1 MNECG
6 DDLDGAFD
14 VVGALI
20 VLHDT
25 HSHAL
30 FVPSYFLPWG
40 SLSESLIPMFMSI
53 LINHRDWSEWA
64 ETSNERAL
72 HVQIAPVSR
81 ESNRV
86 RRTRQ
91 EFDQR

>member
-30 FVPSYFLPWG
+30 FVPSYFCPGARYPNL
-40 SLSESLIPMFMSI
+40 
-53 LINHRDWSEWA
+53 
-64 ETSNERAL
+64 
-72 HVQIAPVSR
+72 
-81 ESNRV
+81 
-86 RRTRQ
+86 
-91 EFDQR
+91 